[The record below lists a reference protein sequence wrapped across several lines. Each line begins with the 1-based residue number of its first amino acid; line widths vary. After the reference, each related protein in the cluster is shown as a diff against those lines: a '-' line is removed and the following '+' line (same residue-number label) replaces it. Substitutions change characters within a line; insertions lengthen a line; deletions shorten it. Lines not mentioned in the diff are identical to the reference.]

1 MNKQPEITDGT
12 REAFITAFF
21 RLTKSKNMYRITI
34 KEITD
39 LAGYNRTTFYRYFA
53 DVYALIEY
61 TEDELINHLLTAL
74 LGHLDQTTVIDD
86 NFFHLFLDAFK
97 TNKEKLIILL
107 NEQNRTSFI
116 HRLQNRLV
124 ENLNIPI
131 TKSSKNDVIMEVYY
145 TGIFSAIAT
154 HLQNP
159 NKISDE
165 ELFDILKSLFAN
177 WFWPE
182 ITK

>member
-1 MNKQPEITDGT
+1 MNKQPEITDVT

-21 RLTKSKNMYRITI
+21 RLSQSKNIYRITI

-39 LAGYNRTTFYRYFA
+39 LAGYNRTTFYRYFV

-61 TEDELINHLLTAL
+61 VEDQFINQLLTAL
-74 LGHLDQTTVIDD
+74 LHRLRQTSEINDD
-86 NFFHLFLDAFK
+86 FFHLFLGIFK
-97 TNKEKLIILL
+97 ANKDKLTVLL

-116 HRLQNRLV
+116 HQLQNRLI
-124 ENLNIPI
+124 ENLNVPI
-131 TKSSKNDVIMEVYY
+131 TQSNRNDIIMEVYY

-165 ELFDILKSLFAN
+165 ELLEILKSLFSN